1 VTFVLTR
8 IFLDSAKATPQHV
21 QLGQVNVSIHVPHPT
36 CAREGGNAL
45 EAECLQMLRL
55 AAVAGTQEPEYGP
68 DSIQPVG
75 KNPGDPAYTELTKK
89 DLKWVT
95 LDYTNVESQTF
106 YLFTDAGHVG
116 FLQLIYSNV
125 A

>member
-1 VTFVLTR
+1 VAGTRSGSNILT
-8 IFLDSAKATPQHV
+8 
-21 QLGQVNVSIHVPHPT
+21 
-36 CAREGGNAL
+36 AL
-45 EAECLQMLRL
+45 PSL

-106 YLFTDAGHVG
+106 YLFTDEGRVG

>member
-1 VTFVLTR
+1 
-8 IFLDSAKATPQHV
+8 
-21 QLGQVNVSIHVPHPT
+21 
-36 CAREGGNAL
+36 
-45 EAECLQMLRL
+45 M

-68 DSIQPVG
+68 EAIHPVG

-89 DLKWVT
+89 DLKWAT

-106 YLFTDAGHVG
+106 YLFADSGHIG

-125 A
+125 V

>member
-1 VTFVLTR
+1 MASSGV
-8 IFLDSAKATPQHV
+8 SPS
-21 QLGQVNVSIHVPHPT
+21 QLLYIPT
-36 CAREGGNAL
+36 YTYLRVH
-45 EAECLQMLRL
+45 RL

-89 DLKWVT
+89 DLKWQT
-95 LDYTNVESQTF
+95 LEYTNVETQTF
-106 YLFTDAGHVG
+106 YIFTEAGHIA
-116 FLQLIYSNV
+116 FLQVIYSNV